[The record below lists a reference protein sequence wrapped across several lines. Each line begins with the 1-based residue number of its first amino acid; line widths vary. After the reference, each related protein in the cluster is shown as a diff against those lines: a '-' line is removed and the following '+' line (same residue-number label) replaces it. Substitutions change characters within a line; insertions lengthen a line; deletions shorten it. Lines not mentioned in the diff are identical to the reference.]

1 MTSGGYTMV
10 ELLVVLAIVGL
21 LTVVAVPM
29 LSASRPGL
37 EATAAARTLASD
49 LRAARQAAI
58 DSGQARPVVLRPPGG
73 YNTGHVVRSLPRTVT
88 LTFHGPMH
96 DEIDF
101 YSDGSASGGTIDL
114 AAGKARRRVTVR
126 WPSGQI
132 ALDE

>member
-1 MTSGGYTMV
+1 MTTGGYTMV
-10 ELLVVLAIVGL
+10 ELLVVLAIIGL
-21 LTVVAVPM
+21 LTAISVPM

-49 LRAARQAAI
+49 LRATRQAAI
-58 DSGQARPVVLRPPGG
+58 DNGVVELVVLHPPGRYG
-73 YNTGHVVRSLPRTVT
+73 AGHTVRSLPGTVT

-101 YSDGSASGGTIDL
+101 YPDGSASGGTVDL
-114 AAGKARRRVTVR
+114 AGGKARHRVTVR

-132 ALDE
+132 GVDE

>member
-1 MTSGGYTMV
+1 MV
-10 ELLVVLAIVGL
+10 ELLVVLAIIGL

-58 DSGQARPVVLRPPGG
+58 DGGATQSVVLRPPNRYGA
-73 YNTGHVVRSLPRTVT
+73 VRTVHSLPRTVT

-101 YSDGSASGGTIDL
+101 YPDGSASGGTIDL
-114 AAGKARRRVTVR
+114 ASNKVRHRVTVR

-132 ALDE
+132 GVDE